1 MRVYEQVLELLHLFG
16 RFDVASGM
24 LAQIFVLWS
33 ALKRKATAAAV
44 QSVILMAALGCLGA
58 AVLLRPP
65 SKPDLLPDL
74 IASVGGILLLT
85 PGVQAIRKYLKH
97 REEQQAE

>member
-1 MRVYEQVLELLHLFG
+1 MLSFIHLFG
-16 RFDVASGM
+16 RFDVAVGL
-24 LAQIFVLWS
+24 LAQIAVLMS
-33 ALKRKATAAAV
+33 ALKREAKPEAI
-44 QSVILMAALGCLGA
+44 QSVILMAALACLGA

-85 PGVQAIRKYLKH
+85 PGIQAIRKYLKQ
-97 REEQQAE
+97 REEGAG